1 MQAVDCNAREVIS
14 HVVEEG
20 LWPSYVLVVQVLLQR
35 YGIHDLSQLQLSAP
49 LPALLLLLDV
59 NAKVDL
65 FLGAYLAV
73 PRGICTLVDLE
84 RDASAVLRSF
94 SVASLRPSRP
104 AVAPGPKPCDQN
116 EIAIDNDDVDGD
128 GDGEGGSG
136 GGEEVVVCEGACISE
151 LDPLTFEWFGL
162 GPLHR
167 HPRVAALFS
176 LSSEHVLLP
185 PAQRL
190 SSACVMRTLL
200 AFRRQTSAP
209 PLSAAALGSRCI
221 APAVALD
228 WAAFSAYL
236 LQTHRMPSLASAGVL
251 LMGSGVSSMDGYGL
265 EPGFGAAELVM
276 LRHVEQA
283 ASRAMVQATKRQL
296 ENLQRGGSGVGVD
309 AESLGLGL
317 PETDKG
323 AGNYPV
329 VATSKRQRA
338 AATAIVVPD
347 SDRDRDGDRDGDG
360 DTQPAHSSSAS
371 AIVPFAA
378 RLLQRFDTS
387 SGGSLPQEELR
398 VGHFGPEVLS
408 PLCSLTVWA
417 VGASGVAATNTPG
430 QGHDLTHGGSDVLR
444 EVGRWGEALV
454 YNFLLLQHPDATVEW
469 VNRDAETRAPYD
481 LILTLPPPLQPTM
494 MKRREATT
502 TTPNSCAA
510 GSITVFV
517 EVKSTRFSDLNVFDL
532 SLSEWDF
539 ATRDTAT
546 RFHLYRVFNA
556 GNPAAVRLAR
566 VQDVR
571 RSVEAGSVRLC
582 LAV

>member
-1 MQAVDCNAREVIS
+1 MAREADRNAREVIS

-65 FLGAYLAV
+65 FLGAYLAI

-94 SVASLRPSRP
+94 SVPSLRLSLP
-104 AVAPGPKPCDQN
+104 AVAAGPKLCDQN
-116 EIAIDNDDVDGD
+116 EIVIDNDVDVDVNVGGD
-128 GDGEGGSG
+128 GVG
-136 GGEEVVVCEGACISE
+136 GGGVVACEGPCTSE
-151 LDPLTFEWFGL
+151 LDPLSFEWFGL

-167 HPRVAALFS
+167 HPRVSALFS

-185 PAQRL
+185 PTQRL

-209 PLSAAALGSRCI
+209 PLSAASLGSRCI
-221 APAVALD
+221 AAAVALD

-236 LQTHRMPSLASAGVL
+236 LQTHRISSLASAGVL
-251 LMGSGVSSMDGYGL
+251 LLGSGVSSVDGCGL
-265 EPGFGAAELVM
+265 EPGFGAAEIVM
-276 LRHVEQA
+276 LRQVEQA
-283 ASRAMVQATKRQL
+283 AGRAMVQATKRQL
-296 ENLQRGGSGVGVD
+296 ENLQRGGASGVGVRG
-309 AESLGLGL
+309 ESLGLGGHTESVEG
-317 PETDKG
+317 PWDD
-323 AGNYPV
+323 PV
-329 VATSKRQRA
+329 AANSKRQRA
-338 AATAIVVPD
+338 AATAIVAPD
-347 SDRDRDGDRDGDG
+347 SERDHNRDREC
-360 DTQPAHSSSAS
+360 DTQPQSSAS

-387 SGGSLPQEELR
+387 SGGSIPQEELR

-408 PLCSLTVWA
+408 PLCSLTSWA
-417 VGASGVAATNTPG
+417 VGASGNAVAATNTSG
-430 QGHDLTHGGSDVLR
+430 QGHDVTHGADVLR
-444 EVGRWGEALV
+444 AVGRWGEALV

-481 LILTLPPPLQPTM
+481 LILTLPPPATL
-494 MKRREATT
+494 MKGREATT
-502 TTPNSCAA
+502 TVPNASAA

-571 RSVEAGSVRLC
+571 RSVEAGTVRLC